1 MQIAAI
7 RQILTPLYRAMNG
20 LVSRAVLRLANDSK
34 KLQLVQLG
42 VLDGETRNEVERF
55 QNYGFT
61 SVPKEGAEAVVIFA
75 GGDRDHGLC
84 IAVDDRRYRL
94 KDLGAGEVA
103 VYNDAGARI
112 LLKASGEIE
121 LTPKPGQIISLAG
134 GVNPIAKGDQ
144 LNTAITTLGSAIAA
158 AVTAMGGG
166 PGGAALPMVGAV
178 ATAAG
183 TAITTAV
190 ASFSGSATSALSTK
204 VKLS

>member
-7 RQILTPLYRAMNG
+7 REILTPLYRAVNG
-20 LVSRAVLRLANDSK
+20 LVSRAVVRVVDDAK
-34 KLQLVQLG
+34 KLQLVQLS
-42 VLDGETRNEVERF
+42 VLDGETRDEVERF

-75 GGDRDHGLC
+75 GGQRDHGLC

-144 LNTAITTLGSAIAA
+144 LNSAITTLGTAIA
-158 AVTAMGGG
+158 TALTTMGA
-166 PGGAALPMVGAV
+166 GGAAPMVGTLAQ
-178 ATAAG
+178 TAG
-183 TAITTAV
+183 TAVTTAV
-190 ASFSGSATSALSTK
+190 ASFSSSATSALSTK